1 MDPFISACGR
11 QREMFYFP
19 GMRQREIC
27 FFVSP
32 AYIHVA
38 GRGRLAYMHVAG
50 RGRLAYMHVAGRGR
64 LAWSFDVK
72 YLEQVIKFLKK
83 RLKHIHLHLSNLI
96 LKVKFQRSHISEQM
110 HFFKLDKIHR
120 WHEIFSCIWQASESV
135 SISLNMEC
143 LSLGSL

>member
-32 AYIHVA
+32 AYI
-38 GRGRLAYMHVAG
+38 HVAG

-135 SISLNMEC
+135 SISLKNMEC